1 MDDVEVADEED
12 LIPGGFF
19 EEDDNIWKDLNAI
32 YGGRT
37 IKNELKYTDIEVRC
51 HLGILE

>member
-1 MDDVEVADEED
+1 MNEMDDEEVVDEAEED

-19 EEDDNIWKDLNAI
+19 EEDDNIWKDLDGI

-37 IKNELKYTDIEVRC
+37 IKNEMKYTDEQVR
-51 HLGILE
+51 